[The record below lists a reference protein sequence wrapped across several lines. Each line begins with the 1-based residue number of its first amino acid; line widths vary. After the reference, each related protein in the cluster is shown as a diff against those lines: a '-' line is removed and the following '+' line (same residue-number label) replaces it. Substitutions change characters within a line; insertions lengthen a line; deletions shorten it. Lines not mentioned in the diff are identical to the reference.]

1 MTDTFKAFCPNCERI
16 TEQVFI
22 ECDDHFLVDD
32 QDIIVHLKYYVCL
45 ECGED
50 YEIPSAD
57 YDPLAELYQKLGL
70 KTHKDRKAF
79 FATHHITEY
88 NPFAELYLK
97 LGLKTYED
105 RKAFFDIHR
114 IAFNI
119 RQMKDYEKS

>member
-1 MTDTFKAFCPNCERI
+1 MVDTFKAFCPNCEKI
-16 TEQVFI
+16 TNQEFI
-22 ECDDHFLVDD
+22 QDDDHFRVDD

-50 YEIPSAD
+50 YEVPSAD
-57 YDPLAELYQKLGL
+57 YDPLAELY
-70 KTHKDRKAF
+70 
-79 FATHHITEY
+79 E
-88 NPFAELYLK
+88 K
-97 LGLKTYED
+97 LGLKTYQD